1 MRCAKISTIVERQ
14 RSPQTNIFN
23 LSRFSA
29 DLEHNS
35 SKYLHLLIESIQLA
49 FADGL
54 RYVADPSISKVPIK
68 QLLSKEYAAK
78 RRTHIHK
85 DRFRFRVL
93 AYALYSDVLENIRI
107 ERMEID
113 SNAFR
118 KILVQKS
125 CAFTK
130 HKNS

>member
-1 MRCAKISTIVERQ
+1 MTVKRCPRILTIVELHQ
-14 RSPQTNIFN
+14 RRSSLKRVFS
-23 LSRFSA
+23 LSRFTA

-54 RYVADPSISKVPIK
+54 RYVADPLMSEVPIK

-85 DRFRFRVL
+85 DRFGFLVL
-93 AYALYSDVLENIRI
+93 
-107 ERMEID
+107 
-113 SNAFR
+113 
-118 KILVQKS
+118 
-125 CAFTK
+125 
-130 HKNS
+130 